1 MKKFRTI
8 MVTVLA
14 MLMVLFCFASC
25 GKTGKYEAVAYTIG
39 GWKKEVEE
47 TDDLSYI
54 ELKKDN
60 VATVSIS
67 LGTLSW
73 SGDGTWKES
82 EEKENT
88 VLITVGIL
96 TYEAVVEGG
105 TMTLNM
111 GIGSVELKK

>member
-8 MVTVLA
+8 LVTALA

-25 GKTGKYEAVAYTIG
+25 GKTGKYEATAYTIAG
-39 GWKKEVEE
+39 FTKPVEE
-47 TDDLSYI
+47 TDTPSYI

-60 VATVSIS
+60 EATVYIK

-82 EEKENT
+82 ENKENT
-88 VLITVGIL
+88 VLITIGII
-96 TYEAVVEGG
+96 TYEATIEGG

-111 GIGSVELKK
+111 LIGSVTLEK

>member
-8 MVTVLA
+8 LVTVLA
-14 MLMVLFCFASC
+14 MLMVVFCFASC
-25 GKTGKYEAVAYTIG
+25 GKTGKYTATSYTIAG
-39 GWKKEVEE
+39 FTKVVEE
-47 TDDLSYI
+47 TEDPSYV

-60 VATVSIS
+60 VATVYIK

-88 VLITVGIL
+88 VLITVGII
-96 TYEAVVEGG
+96 TYEAVVDGG